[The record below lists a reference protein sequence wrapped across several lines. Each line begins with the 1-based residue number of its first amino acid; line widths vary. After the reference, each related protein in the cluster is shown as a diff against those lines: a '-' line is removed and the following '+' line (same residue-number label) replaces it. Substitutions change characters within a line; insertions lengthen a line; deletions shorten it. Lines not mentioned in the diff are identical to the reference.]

1 MIQLLV
7 HTQRLYWQHS
17 LNSSSGEA
25 VVTVAHC
32 WDMLVTERCTLTKKC
47 RVLWNLPA
55 EIHAVEAESEDGASN
70 IGHVFVHRSQSQIP
84 NVQ

>member
-7 HTQRLYWQHS
+7 HTQRLHWQRS
-17 LNSSSGEA
+17 LDGSSGEA
-25 VVTVAHC
+25 VVTVAQC
-32 WDMLVTERCTLTKKC
+32 WDTLVTERCTLTEKC

-55 EIHAVEAESEDGASN
+55 EIHAAEAESEDGASN
-70 IGHVFVHRSQSQIP
+70 IGHVFVQRSQSQIP